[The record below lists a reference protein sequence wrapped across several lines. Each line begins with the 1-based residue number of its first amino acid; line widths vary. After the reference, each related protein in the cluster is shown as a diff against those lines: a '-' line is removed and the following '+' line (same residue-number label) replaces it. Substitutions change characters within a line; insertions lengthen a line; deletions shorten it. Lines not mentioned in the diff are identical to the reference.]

1 MKSTSLAVVPEL
13 RDALFSSPLVF
24 SLGPSVWMY
33 DLFMF
38 CTPFATT
45 PVVDVVLD

>member
-24 SLGPSVWMY
+24 FLLVLPF

-45 PVVDVVLD
+45 LVVDVVLD